1 MSQTGAPGS
10 AGQEVFP
17 VFSVFLGSSFLT
29 GVQFGLPSM
38 NHTLGNWEQI
48 PGAGVWSGE
57 RSRMGFDPREEE
69 GLSTQQEF
77 GENLEQE
84 RKNFREFSSL
94 DASQTSSNP
103 RRPRGILGAE
113 RSLSERSRIS
123 RFREHLQVFQRENFL
138 GEFFVSFRIVSSAE
152 PGWYL
157 SLFSRM
163 DKVMEELSLREF
175 PWDFGNSGQA
185 GWEEREFSP
194 NGLGQVLSEAAP
206 EFLLGIKVD
215 WESGFSFPCPEPKN
229 QNVPQTRTFLPKKKS
244 GEKRKRGIRVLH
256 SLNHFWGNSKIL
268 GVFCL
273 FFFPSWETGSKKRE
287 LLELPVAERTFP
299 GISAPGRI

>member
-1 MSQTGAPGS
+1 MSQTGSGAPGS

-38 NHTLGNWEQI
+38 NHTLGNREQI

-84 RKNFREFSSL
+84 RKDFREFSSL
-94 DASQTSSNP
+94 DASQTCGSPSSNP

-123 RFREHLQVFQRENFL
+123 RFQEHLRVFQRGNFL

-152 PGWYL
+152 PAWYL
-157 SLFSRM
+157 SVS
-163 DKVMEELSLREF
+163 
-175 PWDFGNSGQA
+175 P
-185 GWEEREFSP
+185 GWIKLWKSSP
-194 NGLGQVLSEAAP
+194 
-206 EFLLGIKVD
+206 
-215 WESGFSFPCPEPKN
+215 
-229 QNVPQTRTFLPKKKS
+229 
-244 GEKRKRGIRVLH
+244 
-256 SLNHFWGNSKIL
+256 
-268 GVFCL
+268 
-273 FFFPSWETGSKKRE
+273 
-287 LLELPVAERTFP
+287 
-299 GISAPGRI
+299 